1 MSSIIDEEIV
11 DEQEDLEIKSLKA
24 KLAQIPP
31 KYPSENQKDPQS
43 PASSHVASFH
53 ENNNIKDAND
63 SFKIKEASQD
73 YASDFH
79 DDHQVEEENEVYTAS
94 LKPQNYQSSDS
105 NIPSRKVLDTNEE
118 RLSSNI
124 SGLLSRNRLNSNI
137 SFKYEKLTKNEQ
149 KSDSNISNNEAPQEH
164 SLSLSKSPVKL
175 SNQDSKNNSSH
186 ENSRNLNNSKNN
198 KSPSLQENNKNLV
211 NSKKNSIGSNHSS
224 TSSKQNSQKNAYK
237 LPDTDSNV
245 SYPIELSEYAR
256 KLSSNLDI
264 SRISK
269 ASDSN
274 ISFSIHELSEKISS
288 NLSNDDSNHE
298 IVKKP
303 DENKEKS
310 KRNDEKK
317 PSIKINKPRPQS
329 SKAERKNEEK
339 KNINEPIMKK
349 IEKKPAENDKKP
361 PTTKSDKAIPK
372 SSKSIK
378 KPDSLKKIKEEDEKK
393 ENEEPK
399 PKNFLIKK
407 LSSKENHKDL
417 VKQIMENYDKKEK
430 SYKEKEAE
438 IFVREIMEK
447 KHLDN
452 DEQKNNNLTP
462 EQEKEKMKDWNKDTK
477 IEKFD
482 IDEHKKNVK
491 KTVAETQSRA
501 EKFLKGL
508 KEKMKGPKVN
518 NFVKEE
524 KEKEKE
530 QGEEEE
536 KKEGKE
542 ELFEEVKPEEGD
554 QMLPDQKKMDGVF
567 EEEKEAQ
574 VGDQLLPET
583 KPIDNEKSD
592 KNFNKEVEQEE
603 NNENKQA
610 GDDDTIED
618 LKHDLN
624 GGIEEKPEENTWKY
638 PVGEGQKTEY
648 DKTQNAQE
656 RQELRKATEVKKVHA
671 ENLTSKKQKMLE
683 IEKELRKK
691 QKLIVGEQK
700 TNAQVKPPKAL
711 EKAKEK
717 PILDKP
723 ANIQNE
729 ANNLEKKEVDVQA
742 MKSSKAELRDLIQ
755 QNKDLKIA
763 LKGVLVEKNSLDLKI
778 ETLKK
783 DQKVV
788 CLPNGKFTSFGLIP
802 SLEDNSNASTKDE
815 KSVQNS
821 QDVSQMS
828 IGSEERNK
836 AMETTVIGRIV
847 NKIALAGL
855 TLDQVFELLDYDGD
869 KILTI
874 NEITINLPK
883 LNLNLTK
890 EENKQLLNQL
900 DSNTDGVI
908 NKLEFVGCLENP
920 LGVEQEYYKIMGDI
934 KDIDNPM
941 IMEERKLDISLRKK
955 MVLEEI
961 KKEEKLVKQN
971 QNELDRMVKK
981 LKKYEKVFNKNTGNT
996 EKSRSEAKKNLA
1008 SLQLTV
1014 ADLERKLDKLE
1025 SGYKDKLKEI
1035 EENLEF
1041 LQTELISKADKVLKA
1056 KDLFESQKNLYQK
1069 LQIKQ
1074 ITYEKIS
1081 EKVKKDLEMISEN
1094 EKRLN
1099 KHKQENMEIKAA
1111 RNESSLKSLY
1121 KTLNVTYYL
1130 IRIQSLIRRQLAKKK
1145 VRELKLKLKKEGKIA
1160 FWVWIIGRLIKLSK
1174 RYRRQHNDQEQ
1185 VSNEIPDNLEGSK
1198 EKNRYAKKKE
1208 PTNKREKK
1216 EEKEKD
1222 EMFQDQ
1228 EIEKGDEGLAE
1239 IRKTNNVTEK
1249 KEPRKSKISLK
1260 EESQTNQKKPL
1271 PEKKEEQKEKTVIKS
1286 KEQEELFVR
1295 SAIVIQRKMR
1305 MKWNAA
1311 RKHFAK
1317 FDLKRQ
1323 KIAQFCLYCEKL
1335 NNGEKKEVERICRKC
1350 KEPCFCYSCFE
1361 SYHKSK
1367 QTRNHPYYD
1376 VGKNAFT
1383 LDENEDNLKL
1393 VAESLCE
1400 TLKGEKFDKLS
1411 KQFLGLDENSV
1422 GLVRQDVAEQVMIYV
1437 LGVESGHPLEK
1448 MIKMIC
1454 RMCLEKSGNV
1464 EKRFKEAKM
1473 SYDKLASYVNY
1484 DLLMGKLVDS
1494 AEIGVSGIMNE
1505 VSMVEISGI

>member
-31 KYPSENQKDPQS
+31 KYPFDNPKDPQS

-53 ENNNIKDAND
+53 ENTNIKASNE

-79 DDHQVEEENEVYTAS
+79 DDHHDEEENEVYTAS
-94 LKPQNYQSSDS
+94 LKPQNYQTSDS
-105 NIPSRKVLDTNEE
+105 NIPSRKVLDPNEE

-124 SGLLSRNRLNSNI
+124 SGLLSRNKLNSNI
-137 SFKYEKLTKNEQ
+137 SFNYEKLTKNEQ
-149 KSDSNISNNEAPQEH
+149 KSDSNISNNEAPLEH
-164 SLSLSKSPVKL
+164 SLSLSRSPVKL
-175 SNQDSKNNSSH
+175 SNHDSKNNSFQ
-186 ENSRNLNNSKNN
+186 ENSRNLNNSKSN
-198 KSPSLQENNKNLV
+198 KTPSLQENNKNLI
-211 NSKKNSIGSNHSS
+211 NSKKNSIGSNKSS

-245 SYPIELSEYAR
+245 SYPMELSEYAR

-274 ISFSIHELSEKISS
+274 LSFSVHELSEKISS
-288 NLSNDDSNHE
+288 NISNDDSNRE
-298 IVKKP
+298 NLRNNE
-303 DENKEKS
+303 ENKEKS

-329 SKAERKNEEK
+329 SKAERKNEVIVQEK
-339 KNINEPIMKK
+339 KNIVEPMMKK

-361 PTTKSDKAIPK
+361 PIKSDKAIQK
-372 SSKSIK
+372 STKSIK

-399 PKNFLIKK
+399 LKKFLIKK
-407 LSSKENHKDL
+407 MSSKENHKTL
-417 VKQIMENYDKKEK
+417 VKEIMENYEKKEK

-438 IFVREIMEK
+438 IFVREIMQK
-447 KHLDN
+447 KHIDDDD
-452 DEQKNNNLTP
+452 DEQKNKNLSP
-462 EQEKEKMKDWNKDTK
+462 EQENEKRKEWNKDTK

-482 IDEHKKNVK
+482 MDVYRKHTK

-501 EKFLKGL
+501 EKFLKDL
-508 KEKMKGPKVN
+508 QEKMNRPKVN

-524 KEKEKE
+524 KEQEKE

-542 ELFEEVKPEEGD
+542 EMFEEIKPEEGD
-554 QMLPDQKKMDGVF
+554 QMLPDQKKIDGDF
-567 EEEKEAQ
+567 EQEKEVQ
-574 VGDQLLPET
+574 LGDQLLPES
-583 KPIDNEKSD
+583 KPHDNEKSD
-592 KNFNKEVEQEE
+592 ENLNKEAEQEE
-603 NNENKQA
+603 KNENKQA
-610 GDDDTIED
+610 GEDDTIED
-618 LKHDLN
+618 LKQDLN
-624 GGIEEKPEENTWKY
+624 NGGKEEKPEENTWKY
-638 PVGEGQKTEY
+638 SVGEGQKTEY

-656 RQELRKATEVKKVHA
+656 QQELKQATEIKKVQA
-671 ENLTSKKQKMLE
+671 EKMTSKKQKMLE
-683 IEKELRKK
+683 IEKELRNK

-755 QNKDLKIA
+755 QNKDLKVA
-763 LKGVLVEKNSLDLKI
+763 LKGILIEKNSLDLKI
-778 ETLKK
+778 DTMKK

-802 SLEDNSNASTKDE
+802 SLEDNSKASTKDE
-815 KSVQNS
+815 KSGLNS

-836 AMETTVIGRIV
+836 ALETTVIGRIV
-847 NKIALAGL
+847 NKIAQAGL

-874 NEITINLPK
+874 NEITMNLPK

-890 EENKQLLNQL
+890 EENKQLLTQL

-908 NKLEFVGCLENP
+908 NKVEFVGCLENP

-934 KDIDNPM
+934 KDIENPM
-941 IMEERKLDISLRKK
+941 VMEERKLDIMVRKK
-955 MVLEEI
+955 MVLDEI
-961 KKEEKLVKQN
+961 AKEEKLVKQN

-981 LKKYEKVFNKNTGNT
+981 MKKYEKVFSKNAGTS
-996 EKSRSEAKKNLA
+996 EKNRSEAKKNLDT
-1008 SLQLTV
+1008 LQLTV
-1014 ADLERKLDKLE
+1014 AELERKLDKLE

-1035 EENLEF
+1035 EENLDF
-1041 LQTELISKADKVLKA
+1041 LQSELISKAKKVLKA
-1056 KDLFESQKNLYQK
+1056 KDFFESKKNLYQK

-1081 EKVKKDLEMISEN
+1081 DKVKKDLEMISEN
-1094 EKRLN
+1094 EKKLN

-1130 IRIQSLIRRQLAKKK
+1130 IRIQSLLRKQLARKK
-1145 VRELKLKLKKEGKIA
+1145 VIGMKLKLKKEKKIA
-1160 FWVWIIGRLIKLSK
+1160 VWVWIIGRMIKISK
-1174 RYRRQHNDQEQ
+1174 RYRKQN
-1185 VSNEIPDNLEGSK
+1185 SNKEGIK
-1198 EKNRYAKKKE
+1198 ETKGVKKG
-1208 PTNKREKK
+1208 TTG
-1216 EEKEKD
+1216 EKEKD
-1222 EMFQDQ
+1222 DLFQEV

-1239 IRKTNNVTEK
+1239 IKKSNTVEK
-1249 KEPRKSKISLK
+1249 KEPSKSRKSKISLK
-1260 EESQTNQKKPL
+1260 EENETNPKKQL
-1271 PEKKEEQKEKTVIKS
+1271 PEKKEEPKEKTVIRS

-1295 SAIVIQRKMR
+1295 SAVVIQRKMR

-1317 FDLKRQ
+1317 VELKRP
-1323 KIAQFCLYCEKL
+1323 KIDKFCLYCEKL
-1335 NNGEKKEVERICRKC
+1335 NNGGEKKEVERICRKC

-1400 TLKGEKFDKLS
+1400 TLKGEKFEKLQ

-1437 LGVESGHPLEK
+1437 LGVESGNPLEK

-1464 EKRFKEAKM
+1464 EKKFKEAKM

-1484 DLLMGKLVDS
+1484 DHLMGKLVDS
-1494 AEIGVSGIMNE
+1494 SEIGVSGIMNE
-1505 VSMVEISGI
+1505 VSMVEINGI